1 MSLSLCLSHLQ
12 CSVEGSLVFICPQ
25 PLSGNGGREVNKERK
40 YGKLL
45 QFKRNIKYD
54 TEVIWFASSSKK
66 NHEKKVHEKLFSL
79 SFRFWIEPR
88 MVSALDGIAREKKCG
103 QMHRDSNSCHFHCS
117 STRLLISQLNVGS
130 FWRAGASKVV
140 GSVVGWG
147 ATGRVLSEELQG
159 WLLRHSPARPHSQ
172 PQQPP
177 TVLQNHHPSLFL
189 SMRLGVGPKVGWK
202 WKWSK
207 GVKKSFAKLWL
218 F

>member
-66 NHEKKVHEKLFSL
+66 NHEKKVHEKIIFIVIQVLNRAKNCVC
-79 SFRFWIEPR
+79 FRR
-88 MVSALDGIAREKKCG
+88 DCTGKAQKCG

-177 TVLQNHHPSLFL
+177 TVLQNHHPSLFS

-207 GVKKSFAKLWL
+207 GV
-218 F
+218 